1 MLQVQPFARADVF
14 AFLNGVARRG
24 IKPGLIDG
32 ITARILNLV
41 RGGGTVMVDGKLA
54 GDPIIRPVSQPPIIT
69 GGIYRDPGDTIGS
82 ILGLNLFLGG
92 SGARN

>member
-1 MLQVQPFARADVF
+1 
-14 AFLNGVARRG
+14 
-24 IKPGLIDG
+24 
-32 ITARILNLV
+32 
-41 RGGGTVMVDGKLA
+41 MVDGKLA